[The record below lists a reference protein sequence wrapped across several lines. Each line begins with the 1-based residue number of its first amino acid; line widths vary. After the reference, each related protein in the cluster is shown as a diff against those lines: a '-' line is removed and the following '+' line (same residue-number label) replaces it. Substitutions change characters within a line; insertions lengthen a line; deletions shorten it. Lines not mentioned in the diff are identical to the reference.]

1 MTSSPSRVLPV
12 RLVVLVVLVVLSTG
26 SIAAC
31 AQQQPSAAEVNALA
45 PEPATLEQ
53 LLAGRVAGVI
63 VTRARGGGITVRIGG
78 PNSFSMTED
87 PLFVVDGVPIEVGPS
102 GTLSWLNPHD
112 VESIAVLKYG
122 ADTAIYGVR
131 GSNGVI
137 IIKTKGSR

>member
-1 MTSSPSRVLPV
+1 MTSSPLRVLPV
-12 RLVVLVVLVVLSTG
+12 GLVVLLVG

-31 AQQQPSAAEVNALA
+31 AQRQPSAADSNAVA
-45 PEPATLEQ
+45 PQAATLEQ
-53 LLAGRVAGVI
+53 MLAGRVAGVI

-78 PNSFSMTED
+78 PNSFSMKED
-87 PLFVVDGVPIEVGPS
+87 PLFVVDGVPIEAGPS

-112 VESIAVLKYG
+112 IESIAVLKYG

-137 IIKTKGSR
+137 VIKTKGSR

>member
-12 RLVVLVVLVVLSTG
+12 VLLVLLSG
-26 SIAAC
+26 AIAAC
-31 AQQQPSAAEVNALA
+31 GRQYLSAADANAVA

-63 VTRARGGGITVRIGG
+63 VTPARGGGITVRIGG
-78 PNSFSMTED
+78 PNSFSLKED

-137 IIKTKGSR
+137 VIRTKGSRQ

>member
-1 MTSSPSRVLPV
+1 M
-12 RLVVLVVLVVLSTG
+12 
-26 SIAAC
+26 
-31 AQQQPSAAEVNALA
+31 LA

-78 PNSFSMTED
+78 PNSFMMNED
-87 PLFVVDGVPIEVGPS
+87 PLFVVDGVPMEVGPS

-112 VESIAVLKYG
+112 IQSIAVLKYG

-137 IIKTKGSR
+137 VITTKGSR

>member
-1 MTSSPSRVLPV
+1 MTSSSARVLPV
-12 RLVVLVVLVVLSTG
+12 GLVVLLVG

-31 AQQQPSAAEVNALA
+31 AQGRPTAAEANSLA

-53 LLAGRVAGVI
+53 LLAGRIAGVI
-63 VTRARGGGITVRIGG
+63 VTPARGGGITVRIGG
-78 PNSFSMTED
+78 PNSFMMNED
-87 PLFVVDGVPIEVGPS
+87 PLFVVDGVPMEVGPR

-137 IIKTKGSR
+137 VIKTKGSH